1 MLKKIIL
8 VLSMISTAA
17 HSQSVEYVFTGIGN
31 GSIGGESFFET
42 EFTISLSGDEV
53 DIFTTSSGYDKF
65 IDSNARVMVNGIKDS
80 IFFDTDI
87 SLVMNNDVNFLVLGS
102 PAINRSLAIMNN
114 EELIG
119 YDLRGA
125 FGPITDFE
133 LKGTNTFLDVPTEF
147 GLLSIAE
154 MSELTYYAVPA
165 PNSFLILLF
174 GAVKISCRRCRS

>member
-1 MLKKIIL
+1 MLKKIVL
-8 VLSMISTAA
+8 VLTGVSSAA
-17 HSQSVEYVFTGIGN
+17 YSQSVEYIFTGIGN

-65 IDSNARVMVNGIKDS
+65 IDSNARVMVNGITDS
-80 IFFDTDI
+80 VFFTTDI

-102 PAINRSLAIMNN
+102 PSINRSLAIMNN
-114 EELIG
+114 EELMG

-125 FGPITDFE
+125 FGPITDYE

-147 GLLSIAE
+147 GLLSISV
-154 MSELTYYAVPA
+154 MSELTYNAVPA
-165 PNSFLILLF
+165 PNALIVMIM
-174 GAVKISCRRCRS
+174 GGGVVARRGHRR